1 MNLELPA
8 APPRRISPE
17 NIIFA
22 ELVEE
27 AVKIYLAFCIT
38 R

>member
-8 APPRRISPE
+8 APSRRLSIRPAHKQADKH
-17 NIIFA
+17 FA

-27 AVKIYLAFCIT
+27 AVKIY
-38 R
+38 